1 MLTGRVGAVPS
12 ERARPASRGRRQ
24 APGGGSPKAILR
36 GTHRAASL
44 AQTLAKITPLT
55 APLGITRVAN
65 VTGLDCIG
73 IPVVMVCRPN
83 ARSLAV
89 SQGKGL
95 DLDAARVS
103 GLMESIELYHA
114 ERVTQP
120 LLLAS
125 YNELYQSRRVVAVD
139 ALPRVSISQ
148 FHRNLPILWL
158 QGTDAVDGEPTLIP
172 YELVHTNYTL
182 PLPTGSGCFVL
193 SSNGLASGNH
203 LLEAVS
209 HGLCEVI
216 ERDAT
221 TIFRCQADQTQA
233 RARLDLSSI
242 TDPDCRQLLNL
253 YERADVAVGVWDVT
267 SDIGIATFQCVVLDR
282 DPNPFRRLGPLEGMG
297 CHPVRAVALQRALTE
312 AAQGR
317 LTLIAGSRDDYGRE
331 RHERT
336 QDADLLEKARLWLAE
351 RGTRSYDATPSYE
364 HATFEQDIQ
373 TILAKLS
380 DASVPHPIIVDLSK
394 PELDVAVARVV
405 VPGLETYHDV
415 PGYLPGERALRILK
429 ARAAEVC
436 S

>member
-1 MLTGRVGAVPS
+1 MPS
-12 ERARPASRGRRQ
+12 ERARPVLRGRRFADAGTQ
-24 APGGGSPKAILR
+24 KALLR

-44 AQTLAKITPLT
+44 TQTLTKIQPLMK
-55 APLGITRVAN
+55 PLGITRVAN

-103 GLMESIELYHA
+103 GLMETIELYHA
-114 ERVTQP
+114 ERIAQP
-120 LLLAS
+120 LRLAS
-125 YNELYQSRRVVAVD
+125 YNELRHTARVVAVE
-139 ALPRVSISQ
+139 ALPRISVSQ
-148 FHRNLPILWL
+148 YHPDLQLLWI
-158 QGTDAVDGEPTLIP
+158 QGSDAVDGEPCFLP

-182 PLPTGSGCFVL
+182 PLPSGSGAFVL

-209 HGLCEVI
+209 HALCEVI
-216 ERDAT
+216 ERDAVT
-221 TIFRCQADQTQA
+221 TFRFQDEPTQA
-233 RARLDLSSI
+233 RLRVDPSSI
-242 TDPDCRQLLNL
+242 TDPDCRQLLGAF
-253 YERADVAVGVWDVT
+253 ERADVAVGIWDVT
-267 SDIGIATFQCVVLDR
+267 SDVGIASFQCVVLDR

-297 CHPVRAVALQRALTE
+297 CHPVREIALQRALTE

-331 RHERT
+331 RHHETQAAER
-336 QDADLLEKARLWLAE
+336 LEAARTWLAE
-351 RGTRSYDATPSYE
+351 PASRRFQDTVSHEFSSFEEDVAHLLSRLTAVGIE
-364 HATFEQDIQ
+364 HP
-373 TILAKLS
+373 
-380 DASVPHPIIVDLSK
+380 VIVDLSR
-394 PELDVAVARVV
+394 PEFELSVVRVV

-415 PGYLPGERALRILK
+415 PGYLPGARALRILK
-429 ARAAEVC
+429 ARQP

>member
-1 MLTGRVGAVPS
+1 VPS
-12 ERARPASRGRRQ
+12 ERARIASRKARPVSR
-24 APGGGSPKAILR
+24 GGSPKALLR
-36 GTHRAASL
+36 GTHRAAAL
-44 AQTLAKITPLT
+44 AQTLAKIKPLMG
-55 APLGITRVAN
+55 PLGITRVAN

-114 ERVTQP
+114 ERIRQP
-120 LLLAS
+120 LWLGS
-125 YNELYQSRRVVAVD
+125 YNELRHAVRLALVD
-139 ALPRVSISQ
+139 ALPRVSVSQ
-148 FHRNLPILWL
+148 FHADLQLLWIS
-158 QGTDAVDGEPTLIP
+158 GSDAVDGEPTFVP

-182 PLPTGSGCFVL
+182 PLPTGSGSFVL

-221 TIFRCQADQTQA
+221 TLFRCLDDAAQA
-233 RARLDLSSI
+233 RARVDLETI
-242 TDPDCRQLLNL
+242 RDPDCRQLLTL
-253 YERADVAVGVWDVT
+253 FERADIAVGVWDVT
-267 SDIGIATFQCVVLDR
+267 SDIGIATYQCVVLDR

-297 CHPVRAVALQRALTE
+297 CHPVREVALERALTE

-331 RHERT
+331 RH
-336 QDADLLEKARLWLAE
+336 QDAQHGERLEKARKWLAE
-351 RGTRSYDATPSYE
+351 PGSANFSDTPSYQHE
-364 HATFEQDIQ
+364 TFEEDVQV
-373 TILAKLS
+373 ILAKLT
-380 DASVPHPIIVDLSK
+380 ALKIEHPIIVDLTR
-394 PELDVAVARVV
+394 PEFDVAVVRVV

-415 PGYLPGERALRILK
+415 PGYVPGSRALRVLG
-429 ARAAEVC
+429 ARAEAAGRAN
-436 S
+436 SS